1 MKRFLK
7 HKWVKLSVWVGLVI
21 LLGASLMTY
30 LVTSHIQKFAKPYI
44 YADTSQSMP
53 NCYTVMVLG
62 ASVHKNGD
70 LSPILS
76 DRINGAVELYRM
88 GKVKRFLLSGDHGRS
103 DYDEVNTMKNHL
115 IQLGIDSADIFLDHA
130 GFDTY
135 SSMVRAKEV
144 FMVDSLYIVTQ
155 NYHLYRAIYIARQ
168 CGLNAYGY
176 VADRRKY
183 LGIVKY
189 TLREWFAN
197 VKSWMWVNT
206 HHKPIYLGEQIPITG
221 ESRKSWDER

>member
-1 MKRFLK
+1 MKQILK
-7 HKWVKLSVWVGLVI
+7 HKWVKHSVWVGAA
-21 LLGASLMTY
+21 LLFCATLITII
-30 LVTSHIQKFAKPYI
+30 VTTHIQKFSRPYI
-44 YADTSQSMP
+44 YSDTTLPMP

-70 LSPILS
+70 LSPILL
-76 DRINGAVELYRM
+76 DRINSAVELYKM
-88 GKVKRFLLSGDHGRS
+88 GKVKRFLLSGDHGRI

-115 IQLGIDSADIFLDHA
+115 IHLGIDSADIFLDHA

-144 FMVDSLYIVTQ
+144 FKVDSLYIVTQ
-155 NYHLYRAIYIARQ
+155 NYHLYRAVYIARQ

-176 VADRRKY
+176 VADRRSY
-183 LGIVKY
+183 VGIVKY

-197 VKSWMWVNT
+197 VKSWVWVNT
-206 HHKPIYLGEQIPITG
+206 NHKPVYLGEQIPITG
-221 ESRKSWDER
+221 ESRMSWDVK